1 MCVKTHIL
9 PHGSG
14 IRRCMGK
21 NWRFNYEERAA
32 AARAAHQEIG
42 RTFAR
47 LKNRNDENDPAT
59 IAWKAAIARF
69 RDALRLAYPGDFGED
84 IERLKAGDA
93 RGLEGVIRFL
103 EADPMFFGS
112 GYAKADLI
120 RFINRMPLTEHQA
133 KRLRAVALAIVDR
146 RASQEFR
153 RYCRLAARVNHP
165 GLREEL
171 RSRAAC
177 GDPAVARRARWM
189 LAYVESPPCAR
200 RAGR

>member
-1 MCVKTHIL
+1 
-9 PHGSG
+9 
-14 IRRCMGK
+14 MGK
-21 NWRFNYEERAA
+21 KWRFNYEERAA

-42 RTFAR
+42 GTFAR

-69 RDALRLAYPGDFGED
+69 RDSLRLAYPGDFGED
-84 IERLKAGDA
+84 LERLKAGDA
-93 RGLEGVIRFL
+93 RGLDSVIRFL

-133 KRLRAVALAIVDR
+133 KRLRAVALAIVER

-153 RYCRLAARVNHP
+153 RYCRLAAKVNHP

-171 RSRAAC
+171 RSRVAR

-189 LAYVESPPCAR
+189 LAYVESPPCAP

>member
-1 MCVKTHIL
+1 
-9 PHGSG
+9 
-14 IRRCMGK
+14 MGK

-32 AARAAHQEIG
+32 AARAAHLEIG

-69 RDALRLAYPGDFGED
+69 RDALRLAYPSDFGED

-120 RFINRMPLTEHQA
+120 RFVNRMALTEHQA

-153 RYCRLAARVNHP
+153 RYCRLAAKVNHP
-165 GLREEL
+165 GLREDL
-171 RSRAAC
+171 RSRAAG

>member
-1 MCVKTHIL
+1 
-9 PHGSG
+9 
-14 IRRCMGK
+14 MGK
-21 NWRFNYEERAA
+21 KWSFNYEERAA
-32 AARAAHQEIG
+32 VARAAHQEIG

-47 LKNRNDENDPAT
+47 LKNRNDEKDPAT

-84 IERLKAGDA
+84 LERLKAGDA

-120 RFINRMPLTEHQA
+120 RFINRMALTEHQA
-133 KRLRAVALAIVDR
+133 KRLRAVALAIVER

-153 RYCRLAARVNHP
+153 RYCRLAAKVNHP
-165 GLREEL
+165 GLQEEL
-171 RSRAAC
+171 RSRAAL
-177 GDPAVARRARWM
+177 GEPAVARRARWM